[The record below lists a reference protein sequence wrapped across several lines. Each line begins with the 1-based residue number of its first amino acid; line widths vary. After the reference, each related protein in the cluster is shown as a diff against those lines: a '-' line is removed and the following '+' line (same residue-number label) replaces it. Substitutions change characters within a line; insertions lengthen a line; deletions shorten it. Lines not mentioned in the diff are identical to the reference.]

1 MTPVRYLEAKSLR
14 FIGGGASLRLTV
26 DGEVSYLDVEVIRL
40 FPLSE
45 PERYLSVRA
54 DDKEEIG
61 IIRRLA
67 DLDPENHRLVLQ
79 ELERR
84 YLMPIVKSVV
94 NVKERFGVAEWEV
107 ETNRGRRTFA
117 MRNLHES
124 IIQLSPDRCLL
135 SDVDGNRYDVRD
147 LRQLDAASRDYL
159 WRYL

>member
-1 MTPVRYLEAKSLR
+1 MTAVRYLESTSLR
-14 FIGGGASLRLTV
+14 FIDRGASLRLTV

-45 PERYLSVRA
+45 PERYLSVRGN
-54 DDKEEIG
+54 DKQEICV
-61 IIRRLA
+61 IRRLA
-67 DLDPENHRLVLQ
+67 DLDPENRRLVLQ